1 MITASITGRMAFE
14 PRQIQTKSG
23 TPMTTARLACDDGDG
38 HTIWIDLVAFTSNAD
53 WLARA
58 TKGDRIA
65 AMGTLKLNVW
75 MDKQTGDE
83 KQVLQLVADNLIV
96 PTAKPRK
103 QSSQKAP
110 AKPATKPVAAQPSD
124 PFQGGGD
131 IDENALPF

>member
-1 MITASITGRMAFE
+1 MITASISGRMAFE

-23 TPMTTARLACDDGDG
+23 KPMTTARLACDDGEG
-38 HTIWIDLVAFTSNAD
+38 HTIWIDVVTFTSNAA

-75 MDKQTGDE
+75 QGKDGDE
-83 KQVLQLVADNLIV
+83 KQVLQLVADNVIV

-110 AKPATKPVAAQPSD
+110 TKPVAKKVASD
-124 PFQGGGD
+124 PFQGGG
-131 IDENALPF
+131 IDETALPF

>member
-23 TPMTTARLACDDGDG
+23 KPMSTARLACDDGEG
-38 HTIWIDLVAFTSNAD
+38 HTIWIDVVTFTSNAE

-65 AMGTLKLNVW
+65 AMGTLKMNCW
-75 MDKQTGDE
+75 QGKDGEE
-83 KQVLQLVADNLIV
+83 KQVLQLVADNVIV

-103 QSSQKAP
+103 QSSQKE
-110 AKPATKPVAAQPSD
+110 KPAPKQPVSD
-124 PFQGGGD
+124 PFQGAD
-131 IDENALPF
+131 IDEASLPF

>member
-23 TPMTTARLACDDGDG
+23 KPMTTARLACDDGEG
-38 HTIWIDLVAFTSNAD
+38 HTIWIDVVTFTSNAE

-65 AMGTLKLNVW
+65 AMGTLKMNVW
-75 MDKQTGDE
+75 QDKQTGDE

-103 QSSQKAP
+103 PSGQKPP
-110 AKPATKPVAAQPSD
+110 AKPATKKVAND
-124 PFQGGGD
+124 PFQGGG
-131 IDENALPF
+131 IDETALPF

>member
-23 TPMTTARLACDDGDG
+23 KPMTTGRLACDDGEG
-38 HTIWIDLVAFTSNAD
+38 HTIWIDVVTFTSNAE

-75 MDKQTGDE
+75 QGKDGDE
-83 KQVLQLVADNLIV
+83 KQVLQLVADNVIV

-103 QSSQKAP
+103 TSGQKAP
-110 AKPATKPVAAQPSD
+110 TKPVAKKVAND
-124 PFQGGGD
+124 PFQGGG
-131 IDENALPF
+131 IDETALPF